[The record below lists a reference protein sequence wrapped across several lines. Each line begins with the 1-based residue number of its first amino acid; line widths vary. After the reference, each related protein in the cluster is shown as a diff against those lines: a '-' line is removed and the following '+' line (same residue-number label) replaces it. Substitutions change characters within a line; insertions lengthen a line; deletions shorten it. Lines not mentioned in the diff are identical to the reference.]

1 MVIVMQKTARAEEIQ
16 KIVDTIE
23 ALQLRVHISEGTE
36 RTIVGIIGNKSVL
49 TDIPLESFDGV
60 EKIVH
65 VTHPFKMA
73 SREFHPEPTIIE
85 VGNVRIGAGTPVIM
99 AGPCAVESREQIL
112 QTAHAVKAAG
122 ATCLRGGA
130 FKPRSSPYSFQGLK
144 EEGLKLLAEARKETG
159 LAIVTEVMDPVNLP
173 MVAEYADILQIG
185 ARNMQ
190 NFHLLK
196 EVGKTGKPVMLKR
209 GIAATIEE
217 WLMSAEYI
225 LSEGNPNVMLC
236 ERGIRTFEKY
246 TRNTMDLNAIP
257 VIKHLS
263 HLPVIADPS
272 HGTGVARYVPAM
284 SKASIAAGADGLILE
299 VHPNPAK
306 AMSDGPQSLT
316 LEQFDQLMKEL
327 GNR

>member
-1 MVIVMQKTARAEEIQ
+1 MVIVMQKTAQREDIQ
-16 KIVDTIE
+16 KVVE
-23 ALQLRVHISEGTE
+23 LVESLNLRVHLSEGTE
-36 RTIVGIIGNKSVL
+36 RTIVGIIGNKAAIADVP
-49 TDIPLESFDGV
+49 IESFEGV
-60 EKIVH
+60 EKVIH
-65 VTHPFKMA
+65 VTHPFKLA
-73 SREFHPEPTIIE
+73 SREFHPEPTVIE
-85 VGNVRIGAGTPVIM
+85 IGGVKIGAGNPVIM
-99 AGPCAVESREQIL
+99 AGPCAVESRDQIL
-112 QTAHAVKAAG
+112 ETAHAVKKAG
-122 ATCLRGGA
+122 ATVLRGGA
-130 FKPRSSPYSFQGLK
+130 FKPRSSPYSFQGMQ
-144 EEGLKLLAEARKETG
+144 EEGLKLLAEAREQTG
-159 LAIVTEVMDPVNLP
+159 LLVITEVMDPVNLP
-173 MVAEYADILQIG
+173 LVAEYADILQIG

-196 EVGKTGKPVMLKR
+196 EVGKTGMPVMLKR

-263 HLPVIADPS
+263 HLPIIADPS

-284 SKASIAAGADGLILE
+284 SKASLAAGADGLILE
-299 VHPNPAK
+299 VHPNPAR

-316 LEQFDQLMKEL
+316 LGQFDELMAEL
-327 GNR
+327 GQR